1 MKLKLIEL
9 SVFTV
14 LIYGCSSGNQPLS
27 LSQIIKQVS
36 SGQAILLDVRTQEEY
51 QKIRAKGA
59 LHIPLSDLQSGKIPN
74 IDQKNQIY
82 TYCQSGVRSEK
93 ARKILVENGY
103 ISVGNIGGIG
113 AWQKFGGQVESKSN

>member
-36 SGQAILLDVRTQEEY
+36 LGQAILLDVRTQEEY

-113 AWQKFGGQVESKSN
+113 A